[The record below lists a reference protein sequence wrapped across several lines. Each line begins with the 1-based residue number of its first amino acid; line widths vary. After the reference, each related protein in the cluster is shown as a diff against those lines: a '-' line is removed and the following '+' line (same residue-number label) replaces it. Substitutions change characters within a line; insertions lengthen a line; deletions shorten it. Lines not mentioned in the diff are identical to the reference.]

1 MIKKYILLLIL
12 AAISCAVQASS
23 EEEKKYIIS
32 GCYQCLERDNQHLN
46 YHPGTIYVLDVD
58 TQNIIHFKTFNG
70 KTCGGLAYFEYDGAM
85 RILARLW
92 NETIVIYNLDGSIF
106 KTFRLPLREIVTG
119 SLYQAVADVAPFATI
134 PLLFPTAVNILRIGD
149 DNMHILVGYRCGKI
163 AVWDVSTGEYR
174 LFDGNQSSE
183 EESYGITA
191 FSLFTDNGT
200 IKVAASSCDG
210 SVCIYNFQTGEKLK
224 TFTGFKNWVTSVAV
238 FKDNDGFNVVAGAQ
252 DRTIQCWNIESG
264 QQKYIIKTLD
274 HYSQGAQILPQSG
287 QVEGLVLFK
296 NDSKIF
302 LAAIASNLDVVI
314 YNAQT
319 GDWVKSLIG
328 HTNYI
333 SDLRVYQDRDSGK
346 TKLVSA
352 SYDETVRLWDFESS
366 EQECVF
372 DQKGL
377 AVRNLSL
384 FEDTK
389 GHVRCTAALGSLQ
402 GVETGALGFI
412 DLTTKENSV
421 GNFINAWMQ
430 AVACADQ
437 IFEPKSLLAISPNVP
452 IGSYIGMY
460 NLKNIQVI
468 DVSSNEQQ

>member
-1 MIKKYILLLIL
+1 MIKKYLLLFIL
-12 AAISCAVQASS
+12 AVISCSVQANLD
-23 EEEKKYIIS
+23 EEKNYIVS
-32 GCYQCLERDNQHLN
+32 GCYQYKDESQSQI
-46 YHPGTIYVLDVD
+46 YHPGTIFVLDIKNQKLI
-58 TQNIIHFKTFNG
+58 TQFKTLG
-70 KTCGGLAYFEYDGAM
+70 EKTCGGLAYFEYDGAM

-92 NETIVIYNLDGSIF
+92 DETIVIYNIDGSIF
-106 KTFRLPLREIVTG
+106 KTFQLPLQEIVSGT
-119 SLYQAVADVAPFATI
+119 LFLAVADVAPFATI

-210 SVCIYNFQTGEKLK
+210 SVCIYNFETGEKLK
-224 TFTGFKNWVTSVAV
+224 TFTGFENWVTSVAV

-314 YNAQT
+314 YDAQT

-333 SDLRVYQDRDSGK
+333 SDLRVYQDRDSEK

-352 SYDETVRLWDFESS
+352 SYDATVRLWDFESG
-366 EQECVF
+366 QLECLF
-372 DQKGL
+372 DQAGL
-377 AVRNLSL
+377 AVRNLCL
-384 FEDTK
+384 FNNNN
-389 GHVRCTAALGSLQ
+389 GHMCCAAALGSLQ